1 MEQATRYSKGLP
13 ASPLTLPL
21 LAALVAIAAAG
32 AGVALLA
39 QHRHTRV
46 LIPLSGGLLIGVA
59 AFGLIP
65 ELVLD
70 IGWLRGLALIV
81 VGYLLL
87 KALDRFAFSVCPGC
101 AHDHHHEGCDEQ
113 LHGFATPLLAATAVH
128 AFVDGWGLVAIA
140 LGTHTPGAGMAFA
153 AALFLHKIPEGLA
166 LGTIL
171 RASMHRAWAAFAL
184 CAIVECATIVGGATG
199 LLLTPADWVNYPLA
213 IAGGTFLFLGVH
225 AVHSDWKHRGARPA
239 FIPAL
244 AGAAGAAL
252 LQQGLRMAVR

>member
-1 MEQATRYSKGLP
+1 LAV
-13 ASPLTLPL
+13 SPLTLPL
-21 LAALVAIAAAG
+21 TATLVAIAAAG

-65 ELVLD
+65 ELVVD
-70 IGWLRGLALIV
+70 IGWLRGVLLVAA
-81 VGYLLL
+81 GYGLL
-87 KALDRFAFSVCPGC
+87 KILDQFAFSVCPGC
-101 AHDHHHEGCDEQ
+101 AHDHHHEGCEEQ
-113 LHGFATPLLAATAVH
+113 LHGFATPLLAATAIH
-128 AFVDGWGLVAIA
+128 AFVDGWGLVAVQM
-140 LGTHTPGAGMAFA
+140 GTRTPGAGMAFA

-166 LGTIL
+166 LGTLL
-171 RASMHRAWAAFAL
+171 RASVHRVWIAFGL
-184 CAIVECATIVGGATG
+184 CVAVECATILGGAMG
-199 LLLTPADWVNYPLA
+199 LWLTPADWVNYPLA